1 MEFND
6 CSTSSMLTVRFV
18 VVDRQEYD
26 FLEEKRRE
34 LEFLAQV

>member
-6 CSTSSMLTVRFV
+6 CSISYMLTVRFV
-18 VVDRQEYD
+18 VVNRQEYD

-34 LEFLAQV
+34 LEFLDKV